1 MKDQRN
7 TTMKNAGSP
16 KLVKSAIRTM
26 ELFAAFAE
34 AKRPLSLA
42 EVAAALGA
50 PKSSCHELI
59 QTLVH
64 LGYVLVIDD
73 GKNYYPSRR
82 LMDLGEQINRFNPI
96 KQRVE
101 DVLKRM
107 RDETGET
114 IFIGRIQG
122 QQAVYNEVFDGTHV
136 IRYTARAGDLK
147 DLHVSSIG
155 KALLASLDEGDRE
168 QLISR
173 LSLQCFNEHTITQ
186 KAELLKHI
194 QSGMETGVFTSVGES
209 LPDVMG
215 VAVPVRI
222 QGHRLAF
229 GLAGPVSRVEKNL
242 PFYIRVLQEGQVE
255 IQRQ

>member
-1 MKDQRN
+1 
-7 TTMKNAGSP
+7 MKNSGSP

-42 EVAAALGA
+42 EVAEAMSA

-64 LGYVLVIDD
+64 LGYVLVIDG

-96 KQRVE
+96 KERVE
-101 DVLKRM
+101 NTLKRL
-107 RDETGET
+107 RDVTGET

-122 QQAVYNEVFDGTHV
+122 QQAVYTEVFDGTHA
-136 IRYTARAGDLK
+136 IRFTARGGDLK
-147 DLHVSSIG
+147 ELHVSSIG
-155 KALLASLDEGDRE
+155 KALLASMEDEERDR
-168 QLISR
+168 LISK
-173 LSLQCFNEHTITQ
+173 LELTSFNENTITEEAGLRKNLQ
-186 KAELLKHI
+186 ACSAE
-194 QSGMETGVFTSVGES
+194 GFFTSVGES

-222 QGHRLAF
+222 QGHLLAF
-229 GLAGPVSRVEKNL
+229 GLAGPISRVEKNL
-242 PFYIRVLQEGQVE
+242 PFYVQVLQEGRE
-255 IQRQ
+255 ELQRQ